1 MQVRSSRFETQTLRF
16 FPPLKRIAVCLSI
29 GFFTCDNQ
37 AHLAIVSDF
46 LQFFP
51 KSKADE
57 LKYIAALPFSRFII
71 CYCSQFTD
79 IIAGNPVQPT
89 AAKALCVA
97 RHMI

>member
-46 LQFFP
+46 LQFFLN
-51 KSKADE
+51 
-57 LKYIAALPFSRFII
+57 LKRMS
-71 CYCSQFTD
+71 
-79 IIAGNPVQPT
+79 
-89 AAKALCVA
+89 
-97 RHMI
+97 